1 MSAPGTLPITPV
13 ATISPDLTVVCVFS
27 LLGLTLSAV
36 VMSCVS
42 SETISIMFSSIGW
55 RCPNRFSR
63 FGELARIDPP
73 YSGSQTQSGE
83 SAAWCSA
90 WFRFCAGFRPPGTTI

>member
-1 MSAPGTLPITPV
+1 MSTTLAKTLRITPLAQAVPITPV

-42 SETISIMFSSIGW
+42 SETISIMFSSIG
-55 RCPNRFSR
+55 
-63 FGELARIDPP
+63 
-73 YSGSQTQSGE
+73 
-83 SAAWCSA
+83 
-90 WFRFCAGFRPPGTTI
+90 